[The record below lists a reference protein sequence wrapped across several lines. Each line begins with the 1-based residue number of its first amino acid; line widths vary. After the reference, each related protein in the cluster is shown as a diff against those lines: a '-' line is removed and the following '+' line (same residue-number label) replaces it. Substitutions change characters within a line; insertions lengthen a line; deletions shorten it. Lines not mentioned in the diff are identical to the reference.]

1 MGELPLGV
9 RPTTL
14 KFRPFQQRLAAIIG
28 DERRVPAVGL
38 KQRRLAKGSGAA
50 RETIVLLHRCG
61 QEADTCDMSYN
72 PNDMEQRRFVD
83 SPVVAD
89 FFMILMGVALGF
101 ATWRSITL
109 ASPQYIAAALLG
121 FFSLLCFIGVLMQKR
136 RTFTFDATSQT
147 MSWTSRGLRENRS
160 GTVAFKDI
168 SIWLDSMQD
177 KQTVLYRVMIQ
188 TPDDTWPLTNAYNY
202 PHKQAEAKL
211 SEMRALLASRA

>member
-1 MGELPLGV
+1 
-9 RPTTL
+9 
-14 KFRPFQQRLAAIIG
+14 
-28 DERRVPAVGL
+28 
-38 KQRRLAKGSGAA
+38 
-50 RETIVLLHRCG
+50 LLHSCG

-72 PNDMEQRRFVD
+72 PNDRAQRRYVD

-89 FFMILMGVALGF
+89 FFMTLMGVALGI
-101 ATWRSITL
+101 ATWRSFTL
-109 ASPQYIAAALLG
+109 ASPQYIAAAVLG
-121 FFSLLCFIGVLMQKR
+121 VFSLLCFFGVLMQKR
-136 RTFTFDATSQT
+136 RTFTFDTTSQT

-202 PHKQAEAKL
+202 PHTQAEAKL
-211 SEMRALLASRA
+211 SEMRALLASHASGV